1 MRFRQPIIAS
11 AAALMFALAGGA
23 ASAASAEP
31 DATGLSCGLVD
42 QMRAALRDEVGPGV
56 GGVRSVLRQP
66 YWLFEVQQND
76 VKAKLDILEG
86 GADRL
91 RDLNDGGAVPGLAP
105 LLGQFDA
112 AVAEARTNTED
123 IFYFRVLN
131 VYTQTPVLS
140 RHPIRPS
147 YWEKL
152 DRVDE
157 LSDQIDD
164 FLDNAACG

>member
-1 MRFRQPIIAS
+1 MRFRQPLIAG
-11 AAALMFALAGGA
+11 AALVLGLLGGT
-23 ASAASAEP
+23 ASTASAEP
-31 DATGLSCGLVD
+31 EEAGPSCGLVD

-86 GADRL
+86 GADHL
-91 RDLNDGGAVPGLAP
+91 RDLDDGEPVPGLAP
-105 LLGQFDA
+105 LLGQFEA
-112 AVAEARTNTED
+112 AVAEARKETED

-152 DRVDE
+152 DRVDD

-164 FLDNAACG
+164 FLDNVACD